1 MIKGGAVPLF
11 TPHSK
16 ERSSPKRTEHHS
28 MSSFFNKFIQDF
40 LKSFGGIDG
49 GAQLQKNGKNQKGRK
64 TAFTIALKKCIQIPM
79 FKFTTLHVTTEM
91 GFFLWKLFKQ
101 QLGTKL

>member
-40 LKSFGGIDG
+40 LRGSGGIDE
-49 GAQLQKNGKNQKGRK
+49 GAQPK
-64 TAFTIALKKCIQIPM
+64 TRRTSNNSTSKVYSNSSVQVHNF
-79 FKFTTLHVTTEM
+79 V
-91 GFFLWKLFKQ
+91 
-101 QLGTKL
+101 